1 MERDLDMGNGRRL
14 IRGAFILS
22 AAGFLTRMIG
32 FFYRIFLSH
41 AIGAEGMGIYQLI
54 FPLNMLC
61 YALTVM
67 GIQTAISR
75 FVSAKMALDDP
86 QGANSTF
93 AVGTLYSLLLS
104 GVTAWAL
111 YQSAPFLSEKILL
124 EPRTL
129 PMLKLMACSIPMGV
143 VHTCVSGYFFARK
156 KTGPPAVSQ
165 LLEQT
170 ARVAATYL
178 AYTVILSKG
187 LKPTPVIAVV
197 GMLCGEAVAMLF
209 SLAAV
214 TWNLQAQDFSL
225 SSIRQPFKIL
235 RDILP
240 LSAPVT
246 ANRVLLTLLNSVEAI
261 LIPSR
266 LRLSG
271 ASAVQALSVYG
282 TLNGMAMPLVLFP
295 STITNAVSVML
306 LPSVSEAQARGN
318 MRTIRWTVGSTLKYC
333 LLLGIFSTGIFFF
346 YGPRLGLFLFHNRT
360 AGLFI
365 RTLSFICPFLY
376 MDATLSSILHGL
388 GKTGLC
394 FIINICGVSLRILM
408 ILFVVPFQGIQGYLW
423 GLLASELLLAAL
435 SMGALRHHCKIRFD
449 TSDWLIRPIAAMGI
463 SLGCSM
469 FSAALLRSICS
480 LPALLTLGIEMGVSS
495 LLYLVILSCMG
506 IILPPPIPDRQQR
519 ENVL

>member
-1 MERDLDMGNGRRL
+1 M
-14 IRGAFILS
+14 IRGAFILT
-22 AAGFLTRMIG
+22 AAGLLTRMIG

-104 GVTAWAL
+104 GVTAWAM
-111 YQSAPFLSEKILL
+111 YRFAPFLSEKILM

-129 PMLKLMACSIPMGV
+129 PMLELMAYSIPMGV
-143 VHTCVSGYFFARK
+143 IHTCVSGYFFARK
-156 KTGPPAVSQ
+156 KTGLPAASQ

-187 LKPTPVIAVV
+187 MEPTPVIAVI
-197 GMLCGEAVAMLF
+197 GLLCGELVSMLF
-209 SLAAV
+209 SLAAI
-214 TWNLQAQDFSL
+214 TWNLQTQNFSL
-225 SSIRQPFKIL
+225 VSIRRPLKIL
-235 RDILP
+235 KDILP
-240 LSAPVT
+240 MSVPVT

-266 LRLSG
+266 LRLAG
-271 ASAVQALSVYG
+271 LNATQALSIYG

-318 MRTIRWTVGSTLKYC
+318 MRTIRWTVSSTLKYC
-333 LLLGIFSTGIFFF
+333 LLLGIFSTGLFFF
-346 YGPRLGLFLFHNRT
+346 YGPRLGVCLFHNST

-376 MDATLSSILHGL
+376 MDATLSSILQGL

-394 FIINICGVSLRILM
+394 FINNTLGVSLRIFM
-408 ILFVVPFQGIQGYLW
+408 VIFIVPFQGIQGYLW

-435 SMGALRHHCKIRFD
+435 DIGVLRHYCQLGFD
-449 TSDWLIRPIAAMGI
+449 TVCWLLKPAIAMGI
-463 SLGCSM
+463 ALGSTLF
-469 FSAALLRSICS
+469 FSNILRTLHP
-480 LPALLTLGIEMGVSS
+480 LPAIVSLGIEMCACSA
-495 LLYLVILSCMG
+495 LYLAILACMG
-506 IILPPPIPDRQQR
+506 IILPRADI
-519 ENVL
+519 

>member
-1 MERDLDMGNGRRL
+1 MIMGNGRRL
-14 IRGAFILS
+14 IRGAFILT
-22 AAGFLTRMIG
+22 AAGLLTRMIG

-75 FVSAKMALDDP
+75 FVSAKMALEDP

-93 AVGTLYSLLLS
+93 AVGTIYSLLLS
-104 GVTAWAL
+104 GVTAWIL
-111 YQSAPFLSEKILL
+111 YRFAPFLSEKILM

-143 VHTCVSGYFFARK
+143 IHTCVSGYFFARK
-156 KTGPPAVSQ
+156 KTGPPAISQ

-178 AYTVILSKG
+178 AYTVMLSKG
-187 LKPTPVIAVV
+187 LTPTPVIAVI
-197 GMLCGEAVAMLF
+197 GMICGELVSMLF
-209 SLAAV
+209 SLTAV
-214 TWNLQAQDFSL
+214 IWNLQAQDFSL
-225 SSIRQPFKIL
+225 GSIRQPVKIL
-235 RDILP
+235 KDILP
-240 LSAPVT
+240 MSAPVT

-271 ASAVQALSVYG
+271 LSAKQALSIYG

-318 MRTIRWTVGSTLKYC
+318 MRTIRWTVASTLKYC
-333 LLLGIFSTGIFFF
+333 LLLGIFSTGLFFF
-346 YGPRLGLFLFHNRT
+346 YGPRLGLYLFHNKD

-365 RTLSFICPFLY
+365 RILSFICPFLY
-376 MDATLSSILHGL
+376 LDATLSSILQGL
-388 GKTGLC
+388 GKTGMC
-394 FIINICGVSLRILM
+394 FVNNTLGVSLRICM

-435 SMGALRHHCKIRFD
+435 DMGVLRHYCQVQFD
-449 TSDWLIRPIAAMGI
+449 TICWLVKPAAAMGI
-463 SLGCSM
+463 SLGCT
-469 FSAALLRSICS
+469 FFFANILQILHS
-480 LPALLTLGIEMGVSS
+480 LPALISLGIEMCICSA
-495 LLYLVILSCMG
+495 LYLVILACMG
-506 IILPPPIPDRQQR
+506 IIWPQKDP
-519 ENVL
+519 